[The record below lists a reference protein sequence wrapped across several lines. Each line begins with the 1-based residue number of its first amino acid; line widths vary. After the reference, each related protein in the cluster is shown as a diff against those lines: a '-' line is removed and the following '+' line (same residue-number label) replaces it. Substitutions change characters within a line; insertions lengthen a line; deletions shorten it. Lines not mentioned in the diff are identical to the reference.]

1 MALTGAGAHDAGAAG
16 SGVEAGGTALADLV
30 PAGERRCRAQRTIA
44 QAMRARSSR
53 GYFASPLAFEIPC
66 SSKPTVCAPPGG
78 TARGS
83 APRSKSK
90 CLMMLGVP

>member
-1 MALTGAGAHDAGAAG
+1 MALTGASAHDVVAAG
-16 SGVEAGGTALADLV
+16 SGVEAGGTALADLIS
-30 PAGERRCRAQRTIA
+30 AGERRCRAHRTIA

-53 GYFASPLAFEIPC
+53 GYFASPLALETPC
-66 SSKPTVCAPPGG
+66 SSKPTVRAPPDG

-90 CLMMLGVP
+90 CSMMLGVP